1 MSAPST
7 RCMRPPARWP
17 SAATRCSRPPSR
29 PCAGSACAPGAS
41 ARSPPPPSSS
51 STTST
56 AAPHDQ
62 PATLI
67 VTGNGSVC
75 AEPEGVDQS
84 LTAVRLRCFREE
96 AFGCLGRR
104 RDALF
109 ELVDGLLAAES
120 MPSLPHLSLV
130 PVHRR
135 GWGSVY
141 AALAVGEVHA
151 DRIAELL
158 AARKAQVAAP
168 VFAVDASTWP
178 GCDAECSPGRG
189 FYYSPTRHSAG
200 QPIVAGWCYSWIA
213 QLGFDRDSWTA
224 PVDAHRVPAGEDIGR
239 VTAAQVRA
247 LTDRLDLG
255 PAVPMFVF
263 DAGYDPIALTVE
275 LADLPVAILARIR
288 CDRVFSAAPAPVR
301 GRLGRPP
308 RHGARFL
315 CVEPASWPAP
325 DQTLQAS
332 DEQYGRVRVAC
343 WGGLHPKLAGRGRWE
358 DCARPPIV
366 TGTVIRVQV
375 EHLPRTTARAV
386 KTLWLWWAG
395 PGRPDLDRCWRAY
408 IRRFDLEHTFR
419 FCKQA
424 LGWTTP
430 RVRTPQQADRWTWLV
445 LIAYTQLRLGRSIAA
460 DTRLPWERPLP
471 AHRLTP
477 TRIRRDFPRLLPLL
491 GTPAS
496 PPKPCGRSPGRPAGS
511 RRGPAPRQPAIKKT
525 AA

>member
-1 MSAPST
+1 MAF
-7 RCMRPPARWP
+7 
-17 SAATRCSRPPSR
+17 
-29 PCAGSACAPGAS
+29 
-41 ARSPPPPSSS
+41 
-51 STTST
+51 
-56 AAPHDQ
+56 
-62 PATLI
+62 
-67 VTGNGSVC
+67 SVC
-75 AEPEGVDQS
+75 PTGGVDQG
-84 LTAVRLRCFREE
+84 LATAGLRSFREE

-120 MPSLPHLSLV
+120 MASLPHLSLL

-141 AALAVGEVHA
+141 AALAVGEVDA
-151 DRIAELL
+151 DRIAEVL
-158 AARKAQVAAP
+158 AAHAPDVAGP

-178 GCDAECSPGRG
+178 RCDAECSPGRG

-239 VTAAQVRA
+239 VTAAQIRA
-247 LTDRLDLG
+247 LAGRLALG
-255 PAVPMFVF
+255 RAAPLFVF
-263 DAGYDPIALTVE
+263 DAGYDPIALTVD
-275 LADLPVAILARIR
+275 LSDLPVAVLVRIR
-288 CDRVFSAAPAPVR
+288 CDRVFYASPVPVS

-315 CVEPASWPAP
+315 CADPTSWPVP
-325 DQTLQAS
+325 DQTLDTE
-332 DEQYGRVRVAC
+332 DEQYGRVQVSC
-343 WGGLHPKLAGRGRWE
+343 WSGLHPKLAGRGRWR
-358 DCARPPIV
+358 DCAEPPIV

-375 EHLPRTTARAV
+375 EHLPRPTARAV

-395 PGRPDLDRCWRAY
+395 SDRPDLDRCWRAY
-408 IRRFDLEHTFR
+408 IRRFDPEHTFR

-430 RVRTPQQADRWTWLV
+430 RVRTPEQADRWTWLV
-445 LIAYTQLRLGRSIAA
+445 LLAYSQLRLARPIAV
-460 DTRLPWERPLP
+460 DTRLPWERRLP
-471 AHRLTP
+471 APRLTP
-477 TRIRRDFPRLLPLL
+477 ARIRRDFSRLLPIL

-496 PPKPCGRSPGRPAGS
+496 PPKPCGRSPGRPIGS
-511 RRGPAPRQPAIKKT
+511 RRGPAPRQPAIKK
-525 AA
+525 AAA

>member
-1 MSAPST
+1 LRRFEAT
-7 RCMRPPARWP
+7 AV
-17 SAATRCSRPPSR
+17 AAM
-29 PCAGSACAPGAS
+29 
-41 ARSPPPPSSS
+41 
-51 STTST
+51 
-56 AAPHDQ
+56 D
-62 PATLI
+62 
-67 VTGNGSVC
+67 SVC
-75 AEPEGVDQS
+75 PTDGVDQS
-84 LTAVRLRCFREE
+84 LAAAALRGFREE
-96 AFGCLGRR
+96 MFGCLGRR

-120 MPSLPHLSLV
+120 MPSLPHLSLL

-141 AALAVGEVHA
+141 AALAVGEV
-151 DRIAELL
+151 DAERLATVL
-158 AARKAQVAAP
+158 AAQALRVAHP
-168 VFAVDASTWP
+168 VFAVDASTWAR
-178 GCDAECSPGRG
+178 CDAECSPGRG

-213 QLGFDRDSWTA
+213 QLGFDHDSWTA

-247 LTDRLDLG
+247 LTDRLDVG
-255 PAVPMFVF
+255 GAVPMFVF
-263 DAGYDPIALTVE
+263 DAGYDPIALTVD
-275 LADLPVAILARIR
+275 LADRPVVILARIR
-288 CDRVFSAAPAPVR
+288 CDRVFYAAPAPAP

-315 CVEPASWPAP
+315 CADPTSWPTP
-325 DQTLQAS
+325 DQTLETD

-343 WGGLHPKLAGRGRWE
+343 WDGLHPKLAGRGRWS
-358 DCARPPIV
+358 DCIQPPIV
-366 TGTVIRVQV
+366 PGTVIRVQV
-375 EHLPRTTARAV
+375 EHLPRPTARAV

-430 RVRTPQQADRWTWLV
+430 RVRTPEQADRWTWLV
-445 LIAYTQLRLGRSIAA
+445 LIAYTQLRLARPIAA
-460 DTRLPWERPLP
+460 DTRLPWERRLP

>member
-1 MSAPST
+1 M
-7 RCMRPPARWP
+7 
-17 SAATRCSRPPSR
+17 
-29 PCAGSACAPGAS
+29 
-41 ARSPPPPSSS
+41 
-51 STTST
+51 
-56 AAPHDQ
+56 D
-62 PATLI
+62 
-67 VTGNGSVC
+67 SVC
-75 AEPEGVDQS
+75 RTGGVDQS

-141 AALAVGEVHA
+141 AALAVGAVDA

-158 AARKAQVAAP
+158 AAQTPPVAHP

-178 GCDAECSPGRG
+178 RCDAECSPGRG
-189 FYYSPTRHSAG
+189 FYYSPTRHSVG

-213 QLGFDRDSWTA
+213 QFGVDRDSWTA
-224 PVDAHRVPAGEDIGR
+224 PVDAHRVPAGEDLGR
-239 VTAAQVRA
+239 GTAAQVRA

-275 LADLPVAILARIR
+275 MADLPVAILARIR
-288 CDRVFSAAPAPVR
+288 CDRVFSAAPTPVPS
-301 GRLGRPP
+301 RLGRPP

-315 CVEPASWPAP
+315 CADPASWPAP

-343 WGGLHPKLAGRGRWE
+343 WGGLHPTLAGRGRWS
-358 DCARPPIV
+358 DCAQPPIV

-375 EHLPRTTARAV
+375 EHLPRPTARAV

-395 PGRPDLDRCWRAY
+395 PGRPVLAG
-408 IRRFDLEHTFR
+408 LH
-419 FCKQA
+419 
-424 LGWTTP
+424 P
-430 RVRTPQQADRWTWLV
+430 PVRP
-445 LIAYTQLRLGRSIAA
+445 G
-460 DTRLPWERPLP
+460 
-471 AHRLTP
+471 AH
-477 TRIRRDFPRLLPLL
+477 LPLL
-491 GTPAS
+491 QAGPGLDHSA
-496 PPKPCGRSPGRPAGS
+496 GAHARAGRPLDLAGAAGLHPAAAGPTD
-511 RRGPAPRQPAIKKT
+511 RRGHAVALGTAPAGAPADPDPHPP
-525 AA
+525 